1 MSTELRVN
9 EKIKAPRVRVVGS
22 NGAMLGVLNIREA
35 LEVAKEEGLD
45 LVEVSPNVDPPVCK
59 ITNFG
64 KMKYE
69 AQKKE
74 NIARKKQKSVLLKEV
89 KMSVNIGKGDYD
101 TKLNS
106 IKKFLE
112 KGDKVKISFKFK
124 GREIMRPEMIKEMIE
139 DIIEKTSELSKVE
152 VMPKMEG
159 RNMFLILA
167 SNVVK

>member
-1 MSTELRVN
+1 MSIELRIN
-9 EKIKAPRVRVVGS
+9 EQIRAPKVRVIGS
-22 NGAMLGVLNIREA
+22 DGTMLGVLGTREA
-35 LEVAKEEGLD
+35 IEIANEEGLD

-74 NIARKKQKSVLLKEV
+74 NVARKKQKSVLLKEV

-112 KGDKVKISFKFK
+112 KGDRVKISFKFK
-124 GREIMRPEMIKEMIE
+124 GREIMRPEIIQEMIE
-139 DIIEKTSELSKVE
+139 HIISETSEVSKVE

-167 SNVVK
+167 SNIIK